1 MKLASWTASLL
12 AVGPLLAQA
21 DLEQP
26 SLQETTNFCKMDK
39 DSLVGSSCDVTFT
52 EINDIN
58 HKIRHDLLSLVHS
71 DFFKY
76 FKLNLYKQC
85 PFWSDSNGYCVN
97 RACAVD
103 VIEDW
108 DQLPEYWQPEILGGF
123 ANESVSA
130 DKARDDECA
139 FLDQLCDKSFAQK
152 GQKGPD
158 IEYCDVEDF
167 DHDESVLVDLT
178 ANPERF
184 TGYGGE
190 QSSQIWSSVYR
201 ENCFSMN
208 ETGQSLAKDAFYRL
222 VSGLHASIGTHL
234 SNDHLNTE
242 TGKWGPN
249 LELFMLR
256 VGNFPDRVAN
266 IYFNYAVVAKAL
278 WKIQPYL
285 SHLGFCNAYHEDV
298 KSMIT
303 SVVSNLDSKI
313 FNEDLLFHDDISS
326 KLKDDFRS
334 RFKNVTKIMDCV
346 HCDRCRLWGKVQ
358 TTGYATSLKILFE
371 IDSDDEDVKQTI
383 VDKLTK
389 YELIALFNTFDRLSK
404 SIESINNFE
413 KMYNDSL
420 LTASDRILALFKGN
434 NFFKLLS
441 NAGKSLS
448 SSLKDRSNES
458 LTLENQTEKL
468 SSKII
473 DSKKLDVESIGNVT
487 DEIKTALGNTVSEVT
502 DIGGVNI
509 SNSDFIEHENVTE
522 ESLVRDGESEDEVN
536 ETNITEVLEKKG
548 ASERF
553 EDVIMPPKK
562 TVVKNQEEVTGN
574 SWSNAWTTE
583 IGNVKEALRF
593 IFTSYVDLPRNIA
606 KMALYKL
613 NNLWNSFVGV
623 PSYVNDVD
631 PQEPAYKLS
640 IQ

>member
-1 MKLASWTASLL
+1 MKVASWTAGLL
-12 AVGPLLAQA
+12 AVGPLLARA
-21 DLEQP
+21 EIEQP
-26 SLQETTNFCKMDK
+26 SMQETTNFCKMDK

-58 HKIRHDLLSLVHS
+58 QKIRQDLLSLVHS

-85 PFWSDSNGYCVN
+85 PFWSDNNGYCVN

-130 DKARDDECA
+130 DKARDDECS
-139 FLDQLCDKSFAQK
+139 FLDQLCDKSFGQR

-201 ENCFSMN
+201 ENCFSVN
-208 ETGQSLAKDAFYRL
+208 ETGQCLAKDAFYRL

-242 TGKWGPN
+242 TGQWGPN

-278 WKIQPYL
+278 WKIHPYL

-298 KSMIT
+298 NSMIT
-303 SVVSNLDSKI
+303 SVVSSLDSKI

-371 IDSDDEDVKQTI
+371 IDSENEDVKQTI

-420 LTASDRILALFKGN
+420 LTASDRILARFKGN

-448 SSLKDRSNES
+448 SSLKDRVN
-458 LTLENQTEKL
+458 ENQTGNVSTEG
-468 SSKII
+468 I
-473 DSKKLDVESIGNVT
+473 DSEKSNMESVKNHT
-487 DEIKTALGNTVSEVT
+487 DEIKAALENVIPEST
-502 DIGGVNI
+502 DVGITNFT
-509 SNSDFIEHENVTE
+509 NSDSATHDNVTE
-522 ESLVRDGESEDEVN
+522 ESFVRVKETNDKIN
-536 ETNITEVLEKKG
+536 ETIATETQETKSTSKI
-548 ASERF
+548 F
-553 EDVIMPPKK
+553 EDVVMPSKK
-562 TVVKNQEEVTGN
+562 PVVKKEVEGN
-574 SWSNAWTTE
+574 SWSKAWTTE
-583 IGNVKEALRF
+583 MGNVNEALRF
-593 IFTSYVDLPRNIA
+593 IFRSYLNFPRTLA
-606 KMALYKL
+606 RMALYKM

-623 PSYVNDVD
+623 PRYVNDVD
-631 PQEPAYKLS
+631 PEEPAYKLN

>member
-1 MKLASWTASLL
+1 MKLATWTAAGLGL
-12 AVGPLLAQA
+12 CPLMARA
-21 DLEQP
+21 EIEQP
-26 SLQETTNFCKMDK
+26 ELEETTNFCKMNK
-39 DSLVGSSCDVTFT
+39 DSLVGASCDVTFK

-58 HKIRHDLLSLVHS
+58 HKIRPDLLSLVHS

-85 PFWSDSNGYCVN
+85 PFWNDNNGYCVN

-108 DQLPEYWQPEILGGF
+108 DQLPEYWQPEVLGGF

-130 DKARDDECA
+130 DKVRDDECS
-139 FLDQLCDKSFAQK
+139 FLDQLCDNSLNQMR
-152 GQKGPD
+152 QRGPD

-167 DHDESVLVDLT
+167 HNDQSVLVDLT
-178 ANPERF
+178 VNPERF

-201 ENCFSMN
+201 ENCFSIN
-208 ETGQSLAKDAFYRL
+208 ETGQCLAKDAFYRL

-242 TGKWGPN
+242 TAKWGPN

-285 SHLGFCNAYHEDV
+285 SHLEFCNAYHEDV

-313 FNEDLLFHDDISS
+313 FNENLLFHDDISS

-371 IDSDDEDVKQTI
+371 IDSDDEDAKQTV

-413 KMYNDSL
+413 KMYNNTL
-420 LTASDRILALFKGN
+420 LTAGDRILTLFKGN

-448 SSLKDRSNES
+448 SSLKDKSNES
-458 LTLENQTEKL
+458 VASNKSQVEDFDSPKLDNVESNIIDTEVNDVNATKVELPKQELNRTEAKFLENEDFIKESNATE
-468 SSKII
+468 SKF
-473 DSKKLDVESIGNVT
+473 T
-487 DEIKTALGNTVSEVT
+487 EI
-502 DIGGVNI
+502 
-509 SNSDFIEHENVTE
+509 NSDFKEHTTS
-522 ESLVRDGESEDEVN
+522 ESSDSETPSHKFNDIVMPS
-536 ETNITEVLEKKG
+536 KK
-548 ASERF
+548 AFVE
-553 EDVIMPPKK
+553 
-562 TVVKNQEEVTGN
+562 EEVTN
-574 SWSNAWTTE
+574 NTLRNAWNTE
-583 IGNVKEALRF
+583 IGNVKDALRF
-593 IFTSYVDLPRNIA
+593 IFTSYVDFPRNVA
-606 KMALYKL
+606 RVTLYKL
-613 NNLWNSFVGV
+613 NHLWNWFVGV
-623 PSYVNDVD
+623 PLSVNVESD
-631 PQEPAYKLS
+631 EPAYELNVE
-640 IQ
+640 